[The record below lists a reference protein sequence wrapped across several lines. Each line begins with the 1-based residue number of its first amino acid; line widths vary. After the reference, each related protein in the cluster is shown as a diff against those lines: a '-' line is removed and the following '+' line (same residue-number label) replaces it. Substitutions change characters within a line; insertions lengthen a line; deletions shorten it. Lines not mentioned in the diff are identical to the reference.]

1 MGKEMSDVL
10 IDLRGSVLWLTIN
23 RPAQRNAFNEAV
35 IRGLGEGVARAQA
48 DRTVRAVV
56 ITGAGD
62 RAFCAGGD
70 LGASANGAPFTVNP
84 AQPRNFVVD
93 FFKLLESCD
102 VPVIA
107 RVNGAALAGGLGLM
121 CACDLAIAA
130 DTAIF
135 GVPEATIG
143 LFPMMILPY
152 LLRIVPL
159 RRLMDMCL
167 TGRPMKAAEALQL
180 GLVNDVVP
188 ASELDEKLEV
198 LLAAVL
204 KGSPTAQR
212 LGKQGLHAM
221 RDMSIRQA
229 WEFAELMLPM
239 MAATKDAAEGFAAFR
254 ERRPAEWTGT

>member
-1 MGKEMSDVL
+1 MPEV
-10 IDLRGSVLWLTIN
+10 ITERRAAILWLTIN
-23 RPAQRNAFNEAV
+23 RPDQRNAFNAAV
-35 IRGLGEGVARAQA
+35 IAGLAEGVRQAQQDRAI
-48 DRTVRAVV
+48 RAVV
-56 ITGAGD
+56 ITATGD

-70 LGASANGAPFTVNP
+70 LGATASGAPFTVDPSN
-84 AQPRNFVVD
+84 PRNFVVD
-93 FFKLLESCD
+93 FFKLLEGCD

-135 GVPEATIG
+135 GVPEAQIG

-152 LLRIVPL
+152 MLRIIPM

-167 TGRPMKAAEALQL
+167 TGRPLNASEALQL
-180 GLVNDVVP
+180 GLINEIAP
-188 ASELDEKLEV
+188 ASQLDEKLDA

-204 KGSPTAQR
+204 KASPTAQR
-212 LGKQGLHAM
+212 LGKHGLHAM
-221 RDMSIRQA
+221 RDMSLRQA

-239 MAATKDAAEGFAAFR
+239 MAATPDAAEGFQAFR
-254 ERRPAEWTGT
+254 ERRLPDWTRK

>member
-1 MGKEMSDVL
+1 MPEF
-10 IDLRGSVLWLTIN
+10 ITERRAAILWLTIN
-23 RPAQRNAFNEAV
+23 RPDQRNAFNAAV
-35 IRGLGEGVARAQA
+35 IAGLAEGVRQAQQDRAI
-48 DRTVRAVV
+48 RAVV
-56 ITGAGD
+56 ITATGD

-70 LGASANGAPFTVNP
+70 LGATASGAPFTVDPSN
-84 AQPRNFVVD
+84 PRNFVVD
-93 FFKLLESCD
+93 FFKLLEGCD

-135 GVPEATIG
+135 GVPEAQIG

-152 LLRIVPL
+152 MLRIIPM

-167 TGRPMKAAEALQL
+167 TGRPLNASEALQL
-180 GLVNDVVP
+180 GLINEIAP
-188 ASELDEKLEV
+188 ASQLDEKLDA

-204 KGSPTAQR
+204 KASPTAQR
-212 LGKQGLHAM
+212 LGKHGLHAM
-221 RDMSIRQA
+221 RDMSLRQA

-239 MAATKDAAEGFAAFR
+239 MAATPDAAEGFQAFR
-254 ERRPAEWTGT
+254 ERRLPDWTRK

>member
-1 MGKEMSDVL
+1 MTEVL
-10 IDLRGSVLWLTIN
+10 VETRDKVLWLAIN

-35 IRGLGEGVARAQA
+35 IRGLGEGVSQAQQS
-48 DRTVRAVV
+48 REFRAVV

-70 LGASANGAPFTVNP
+70 LGASASGAPFSVNP

-93 FFKLLESCD
+93 FFKQLENCD
-102 VPVIA
+102 IPVIA

-130 DTAIF
+130 DTATF
-135 GVPEATIG
+135 GVPEAQIG
-143 LFPMMILPY
+143 LFPMMIMPY
-152 LLRIVPL
+152 LLRIVPM

-167 TGRPMKAAEALQL
+167 TGRPMAAAEALRL
-180 GLVNDVVP
+180 GLVNEVVP
-188 ASELDEKLEV
+188 AAELDEKLNT

-204 KGSPTAQR
+204 KASPTAQR
-212 LGKQGLHAM
+212 LGKHGLHAM

-239 MAATKDAAEGFAAFR
+239 MAATQDAAEGFKAFR
-254 ERRPAEWTGT
+254 ERRPAVWTGE